1 MRRFP
6 AAVLFADIKGFTA
19 LAEQAEE
26 RGPVG
31 AEALAATINEYFGP
45 LFALIAAHGGDIL
58 ELAGDSL
65 VALWALTDGE
75 DEDGED
81 LNTLTLRAAGC
92 ALAIQQNLRVPAA
105 GAEPILLRI
114 GLAADEAVLMQVG
127 GVEGRWETLV
137 TGEAV
142 GQAIAAE
149 QRAESGEVILPRKTW
164 AQVHGGCHGTQL
176 AGGFVRLTDIL
187 HPLPPAVPPF
197 PALSMEA
204 RAAVS
209 TFVPAPVRERLASGQ
224 AHWINELRQV
234 TVSFVNLPDWNTRA
248 PDVLER
254 TQAVVVALQDILRR
268 FGAGLEKVTVDEKG
282 VLLVAVLGVAPFAH
296 EDDALRAVRAAQ
308 EMQAALR
315 SLGLRHGIGVATGRV
330 FCGEVGGAQR
340 REYTLY
346 GAAVPLA
353 ARLMQAASDEV
364 LCDEATFL
372 AVGSRLEFQPLPPIV
387 VKGRAW
393 PVALYQP
400 QARVASR
407 AARGEL
413 FGRDAERSLLRDR
426 LESLRAGRG
435 GSVFLEGEAGV
446 GKSRLVEDVHAQA
459 EVAGIQTIIGAG
471 SATETGTLYHA
482 WRPAFARLLR
492 YEEALPPDARR
503 LAALDCLGFDPAL
516 PPLAPLLNILLPLDL
531 PENEVTGEMTGQVRS
546 DSLNG
551 LLLRLLQAAA
561 DAAPTL
567 LILEDIHRLDTA
579 SWALLLL
586 VAHRVPRLLCLMT
599 ARPAPESEAGERRRL
614 LDTPGLDHLPLGGLP
629 VGVIASLMS
638 RRLGGVI
645 VAPDVTALIHE
656 RAQGNPFFSEELAYA
671 LRTAGAL
678 VVDSGRC
685 GFAPD
690 VERSAFRFP
699 ESVQGAITSRLD
711 RLTPP
716 QQLALKVAS
725 VIGQAFPFRLLHD
738 IYPLDA
744 DKPGLMGVL
753 TALAE
758 TDLTVLDAAAPDPVF
773 AFRHVIIQ
781 EVAYDRMLFSQRQP
795 LHRAVAE
802 WHERRHGED
811 LSPFYSL
818 LAYHWGRA
826 EAAGQAVEYLD
837 KAGEQALRGG
847 AYREA
852 VDFINRAL
860 TLEVGSGRAGPESVG
875 GDAGQAARDQHLRD
889 QHLRDQHLRDQH
901 LRDQHL
907 RDQHLRDQHLGEAY
921 LGLGQHA
928 RSRAHFEKAVAILG
942 HPAPSEGWPLAKNLL
957 KQAALQAALRAFPR
971 LLSREAGG
979 VSAREL
985 AHAYERLG
993 EIHYMANEPVLLVS
1007 ALLQSGNFAERG
1019 GSAPELA
1026 RACAS
1031 ISLSAGL
1038 IPLHF
1043 LARPYQR
1050 RALEIAE
1057 GAGHLP
1063 SLAWVLELSGMYGV
1077 GIGQWAHARESLE
1090 RAVAINGRLNDHAH
1104 REECLAMLA
1113 ELHYHQGEFRRFR
1126 DLYVEVLSSALDSGN
1141 SLSEEWGLIG
1151 TGQAKWMLGETDEA
1165 PALLEVPAAA
1175 GGGAPEAAYLP
1186 TQMLRFADL
1195 SLGHLYRGEI
1205 GPAREAAKVA
1215 LDLITQ
1221 MAPVYVTTIK
1231 GCADVAEVCLTLWEL
1246 ADTAAAD
1253 GVVRDALRACKALTR
1268 MARVFPI
1275 AKPRALLC
1283 QGWAASLS
1291 GKPGRANRAW
1301 RGSLQLAERLK
1312 MPFERALAHHELG
1325 RHLPAGDAARDLH
1338 LKCAGELFDQM
1349 GAAHYAACVQALLTE

>member
-1 MRRFP
+1 MPVLHQDDPLASYVPRVILRWLAADPNPPDQPQMQRFP
-6 AAVLFADIKGFTA
+6 AAVLFADIKGFTT

-31 AEALAATINEYFGP
+31 AEALAATINDYFGP

-58 ELAGDSL
+58 KLAGDSL
-65 VALWALTDGE
+65 VALWTLTDGK
-75 DEDGED
+75 DEGGED

-114 GLAADEAVLMQVG
+114 GLAADEAVFMQVG
-127 GVEGRWETLV
+127 GVEGRWETLI

-149 QRAESGEVILPRKTW
+149 QRAEPGEVILPRKTW
-164 AQVHGGCHGTQL
+164 AQVHEGCHGTQL
-176 AGGFVRLTDIL
+176 AGGFVRLTDVL
-187 HPLPPAVPPF
+187 HPLSPAASPL
-197 PALSMEA
+197 PALSVEA

-254 TQAVVVALQDILRR
+254 TQAVVGALQDILCRY
-268 FGAGLEKVTVDEKG
+268 GAGLDKVTVDEKG

-308 EMQAALR
+308 EMQAVLR

-330 FCGEVGGAQR
+330 FCGEVGGVQR

-372 AVGSRLEFQPLPPIV
+372 AVGSRLEFQPLPPII
-387 VKGRAW
+387 VKGRAG

-400 QARVASR
+400 QARAASR

-426 LESLRAGRG
+426 LEALRAGRG
-435 GSVFLEGEAGV
+435 GSVFLEGEAGA

-459 EVAGIQTIIGAG
+459 EVAGIQTLAGAG
-471 SATETGTLYHA
+471 SATEMGTLYYA
-482 WRPAFARLLR
+482 WRPVFARLLR
-492 YEEALPPDARR
+492 YEDASPPDARR
-503 LAALDCLGFDPAL
+503 RVALDCLGFDPAL

-561 DAAPTL
+561 ASAPTL
-567 LILEDIHRLDTA
+567 LILEDIHRLDTS

-586 VAHRVPRLLCLMT
+586 VAARAPRLLCLMT
-599 ARPAPESEAGERRRL
+599 ARPASEPEAGERRRL

-629 VGVIASLMS
+629 LGVIASLVS

-645 VAPDVTALIHE
+645 VAPDVTTLIHE

-671 LRTAGAL
+671 LRAASAL
-678 VVDSGRC
+678 VFDAGQCR
-685 GFAPD
+685 FAPD

-725 VIGQAFPFRLLHD
+725 VIGQVFPFHLLHD
-738 IYPLDA
+738 IYPLDS
-744 DKPGLMGVL
+744 DRPGLRSVL

-802 WHERRHGED
+802 WHERHHGED

-818 LAYHWGRA
+818 LAHHWGRA
-826 EAAGQAVEYLD
+826 EASGRAVEYLD

-852 VDFINRAL
+852 VDFINRAMA
-860 TLEVGSGRAGPESVG
+860 LEAGDDAGRA
-875 GDAGQAARDQHLRD
+875 AR
-889 QHLRDQHLRDQH
+889 
-901 LRDQHL
+901 

-928 RSRAHFEKAVAILG
+928 RSRAHFEQAVAILG
-942 HPAPSEGWPLAKNLL
+942 HPAPAEGWPLAKNLL
-957 KQAALQAALRAFPR
+957 KQAAVQTALRTFPR
-971 LLSREAGG
+971 LLSRGAGG

-1077 GIGQWAHARESLE
+1077 GIGQWAHTKAALE
-1090 RAVAINGRLNDHAH
+1090 RAVEINGRLNDRAH
-1104 REECLAMLA
+1104 REECLAMLG
-1113 ELHYHQGEFRRFR
+1113 ETHHHQGDFRRFR
-1126 DLYVEVLSSALDSGN
+1126 DLYAEVLASARESGN
-1141 SLSEEWGLIG
+1141 SVSEEWGLIG
-1151 TGQAKWMLGETDEA
+1151 VAQGRLMLGETDEA
-1165 PALLEVPAAA
+1165 LALLGAAPAVARSTTS
-1175 GGGAPEAAYLP
+1175 EAAELP
-1186 TQMLRFADL
+1186 NRMLRLAYTG
-1195 SLGHLYRGEI
+1195 LGHLQRGEI
-1205 GPAREAAKVA
+1205 GPAREAAGAA
-1215 LDLITQ
+1215 LEIMTRI
-1221 MAPVYVTTIK
+1221 APVYVSTIE
-1231 GCADVAEVCLTLWEL
+1231 GCASVAEVFLTLWEL
-1246 ADTAAAD
+1246 GGAAA
-1253 GVVRDALRACKALTR
+1253 GGAERDALRACKSLNR
-1268 MARVFPI
+1268 MAQVFPI
-1275 AKPRALLC
+1275 AKPRALIC
-1283 QGWAASLS
+1283 AGWAAHLGGS
-1291 GKPGRANRAW
+1291 PGRARRSW
-1301 RGSLQLAERLK
+1301 RSSLRLAEGLK
-1312 MPFERALAHHELG
+1312 MPFERALSHYELG
-1325 RHLPAGDAARDLH
+1325 RHLPVGDAARHLH

-1349 GAAHYAACVQALLTE
+1349 GAARYAASVQGLLTE